1 MIILTSGLYL
11 YISIQYNNLF
21 FNTQNQK
28 LIKSEMVNDFPFKWE
43 GIDQYYGE
51 GGN

>member
-1 MIILTSGLYL
+1 MIILTSGFYL

-28 LIKSEMVNDFPFKWE
+28 YRFILFGKEVSRLINDNEK
-43 GIDQYYGE
+43 
-51 GGN
+51 